1 MEIADHVEYLSIGE
15 VLSELK
21 TEFDE
26 VSISKIRFL
35 ESQGLIEPERTK
47 SGYRRFYPADV
58 ARLRWILRQ
67 QRDDFLPLKVI
78 KARLD
83 EVGDIDFEAAIAVQ
97 PNLWT
102 GTEDDPNRVLREA
115 EAAAEAAAA
124 SDAWEASHDAA
135 AAASERIEID
145 ADPAMARR
153 SRQRSGKKKRR
164 APAVITDAAPVDP
177 KRTAPSGA
185 HGRPAADA
193 EKSTSSE
200 TTVETRADET
210 EIVGP
215 DASLGA
221 ASVAA
226 ASVGAASF
234 AVTDADASGRG
245 VMPAD
250 PSPSGASAGVEDP
263 AEPPHD
269 PAAWLAALQEAPSE
283 SRSTRRQRERT
294 PEPQQFALGRGLTFG
309 RAEVLEVAGV
319 SEQELD
325 AMEEYGLVV
334 PNVIGGERTYDAS
347 SMAVVKSVAS
357 FMAHGV
363 EPRHLRM
370 FKNAADREAGFYE
383 QMVLPLL
390 KQRNPRAAEQ
400 AVRTL
405 SDLAVAGHELRRALV
420 QQALRSH
427 FGD

>member
-1 MEIADHVEYLSIGE
+1 MEIADQVEYLSIGE

-67 QRDDFLPLKVI
+67 QRDHFLPLKVI

-102 GTEDDPNRVLREA
+102 GTDDDPNRVLREA

-124 SDAWEASHDAA
+124 SDAWDHASHDAA
-135 AAASERIEID
+135 AAEAERIEID
-145 ADPAMARR
+145 AEPAPVRR

-164 APAVITDAAPVDP
+164 APAVISDAAPIDDQQIDAGADP
-177 KRTAPSGA
+177 AFDAAFDPASPVAGAQESTAPVSIDPGDTPGPEATLAESG
-185 HGRPAADA
+185 D
-193 EKSTSSE
+193 
-200 TTVETRADET
+200 
-210 EIVGP
+210 
-215 DASLGA
+215 
-221 ASVAA
+221 
-226 ASVGAASF
+226 
-234 AVTDADASGRG
+234 
-245 VMPAD
+245 PAD
-250 PSPSGASAGVEDP
+250 PADAAAADSAGAPASAEQ
-263 AEPPHD
+263 AHD
-269 PAAWLAALQEAPSE
+269 PAAWLAALQEGPSE
-283 SRSTRRQRERT
+283 SRSARRTQRDRS
-294 PEPQQFALGRGLTFG
+294 PEPQPFMLGRGLTFG
-309 RAEVLEVAGV
+309 RSEVLEVAGV
-319 SEQELD
+319 TEEQLD
-325 AMEEYGLVV
+325 TMEEYGLVV
-334 PNVIGGERTYDAS
+334 ANVIGGERTYDAS
-347 SMAVVKSVAS
+347 SMAVVKSVAA

-405 SDLAVAGHELRRALV
+405 SDLATAGHELRRALV